1 MVDKA
6 LLSRKMSR
14 LRGYLTEMRQAD
26 DISWEKYETD
36 VRAKAFVERYL
47 HLAVEE
53 VIDIANHLISF
64 HKWREPEGYRD
75 VFIILNENKVIPQ
88 KDLTNFQ
95 NMASFRN
102 MLVHRYE
109 KIDDEMVFGFFKKRL
124 DDFDLYMTQ
133 IKNWVKQQSG
143 EE

>member
-6 LLSRKMSR
+6 LLSRKVSL
-14 LRGYLTEMRQAD
+14 LRSYVSELRQAD
-26 DISWEKYETD
+26 DINWKKYEND

-47 HLAVEE
+47 HLAIEE

-64 HKWREPEGYRD
+64 YKWREPEGFRD
-75 VFIILNENKVIPQ
+75 VFSVLCEHRVIP
-88 KDLTNFQ
+88 KNDLNSFQ

-109 KIDDEMVFGFFKKRL
+109 KIDDEMVFGFFKKKL
-124 DDFDLYMTQ
+124 EDFDLYISY
-133 IKNWVKQQSG
+133 IKSWAEQQ